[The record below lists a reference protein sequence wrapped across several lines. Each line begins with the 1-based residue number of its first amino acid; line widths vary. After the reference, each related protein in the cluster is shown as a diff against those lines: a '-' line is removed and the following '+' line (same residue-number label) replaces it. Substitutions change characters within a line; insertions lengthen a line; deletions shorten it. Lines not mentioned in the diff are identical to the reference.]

1 MLTLKE
7 SALVMAKINA
17 HHGNAPLDQLSLT
30 AFHEEIRTDT
40 TIGECMETVRRFYAA
55 NPGDRWMKAGDRW
68 MKAGDLNRQI
78 RAMRNETKPSEAQI
92 ARETERLDLDA
103 DAAWQYRRLRML
115 GRSPDE
121 AARTALTGRN
131 PLFLEPPSE
140 TDPAPTPKRRHFIG
154 HRGPSPAGA
163 APLASIVGA
172 YDSRKETH

>member
-40 TIGECMETVRRFYAA
+40 TIGECMEAVRRFYAA
-55 NPGDRWMKAGDRW
+55 NPGDRWMKAD
-68 MKAGDLNRQI
+68 DLNRQI

>member
-40 TIGECMETVRRFYAA
+40 TIGECMEAVRRFYAE
-55 NPGDRWMKAGDRW
+55 NPGDRW

-78 RAMRNETKPSEAQI
+78 RTMRNESKPSEAQI
-92 ARETERLDLDA
+92 AREAERLDLGA

-115 GRSPDE
+115 GRTPDE
-121 AARTALTGRN
+121 AAHIALTGRN
-131 PLFLEPPSE
+131 PLFLEPPSQA
-140 TDPAPTPKRRHFIG
+140 DPAPMPKRRHFIG
-154 HRGPSPAGA
+154 GA
-163 APLASIVGA
+163 QPMKAAAIPLKSIIGDRA
-172 YDSRKETH
+172 RTTEGDLE

>member
-40 TIGECMETVRRFYAA
+40 TIGECMEAVRRFYAA
-55 NPGDRWMKAGDRW
+55 NPGDRW

-121 AARTALTGRN
+121 AAHTALIGRN

-172 YDSRKETH
+172 HDSRKETHR

>member
-40 TIGECMETVRRFYAA
+40 TIGECMEAVRRFYAA
-55 NPGDRWMKAGDRW
+55 NPGDRW

-78 RAMRNETKPSEAQI
+78 RAMRNESKPSEAQI
-92 ARETERLDLDA
+92 ARETESLDLDA
-103 DAAWQYRRLRML
+103 DAAWQYRRMRML
-115 GRSPDE
+115 GRTPDE

>member
-40 TIGECMETVRRFYAA
+40 TIGECMEAVRRFYAA
-55 NPGDRWMKAGDRW
+55 NPGDRW

-103 DAAWQYRRLRML
+103 DAAWQYRRMRML
-115 GRSPDE
+115 GRTPDE

>member
-30 AFHEEIRTDT
+30 AFHEEIRADT
-40 TIGECMETVRRFYAA
+40 TIGECMEAVRRFYAA
-55 NPGDRWMKAGDRW
+55 NPGDRW

-154 HRGPSPAGA
+154 RRGPSPAGA
-163 APLASIVGA
+163 APLASIVGSH
-172 YDSRKETH
+172 DSRKETHR

>member
-40 TIGECMETVRRFYAA
+40 TIGECMEAVRRFYAA
-55 NPGDRWMKAGDRW
+55 NPGDRW

-115 GRSPDE
+115 GRTPDE
-121 AARTALTGRN
+121 AAHTALTGRN

-140 TDPAPTPKRRHFIG
+140 IDPAPTPKRRHFIG

-172 YDSRKETH
+172 HDSRKETHR

>member
-30 AFHEEIRTDT
+30 AFHEEIRADT
-40 TIGECMETVRRFYAA
+40 TIGECMEAVRRFYAA
-55 NPGDRWMKAGDRW
+55 NPGDRWMKAGD
-68 MKAGDLNRQI
+68 LNRQI
-78 RAMRNETKPSEAQI
+78 RAMRAEAKPSEAQI

-115 GRSPDE
+115 GRAPDE
-121 AARTALTGRN
+121 AACTALTGRN
-131 PLFLEPPSE
+131 PLFLEPLSE

-163 APLASIVGA
+163 APLASIVGSH
-172 YDSRKETH
+172 DSRKETHR

>member
-30 AFHEEIRTDT
+30 AFHEEIRADT
-40 TIGECMETVRRFYAA
+40 TIGECMEAVRRFYAA
-55 NPGDRWMKAGDRW
+55 NPGDRW

>member
-40 TIGECMETVRRFYAA
+40 TIGECMEAVRRFYAA
-55 NPGDRWMKAGDRW
+55 NPGDRW

-154 HRGPSPAGA
+154 HRGPSPAGG

>member
-30 AFHEEIRTDT
+30 AFHEEIRADT
-40 TIGECMETVRRFYAA
+40 TIGECMEAVRRFYAA
-55 NPGDRWMKAGDRW
+55 NPGDRW

-103 DAAWQYRRLRML
+103 DAAWQYRRMRML
-115 GRSPDE
+115 GRTPDE

-172 YDSRKETH
+172 HDSRKETHR

>member
-40 TIGECMETVRRFYAA
+40 TIGECMEAVRRFYAA
-55 NPGDRWMKAGDRW
+55 NPGDRW

>member
-30 AFHEEIRTDT
+30 AFHEEIRADT
-40 TIGECMETVRRFYAA
+40 TIGECMEAVRRFYAA
-55 NPGDRWMKAGDRW
+55 NPGDRW

-115 GRSPDE
+115 DRTPDE

-172 YDSRKETH
+172 HDSRKETHR

>member
-40 TIGECMETVRRFYAA
+40 TIGECMEAVRRFYAA
-55 NPGDRWMKAGDRW
+55 NPGDRW

-78 RAMRNETKPSEAQI
+78 RAMRNESKPSEAQI

-115 GRSPDE
+115 GRTPDE

-154 HRGPSPAGA
+154 HRGSSPAGA

-172 YDSRKETH
+172 HDSRKETHR